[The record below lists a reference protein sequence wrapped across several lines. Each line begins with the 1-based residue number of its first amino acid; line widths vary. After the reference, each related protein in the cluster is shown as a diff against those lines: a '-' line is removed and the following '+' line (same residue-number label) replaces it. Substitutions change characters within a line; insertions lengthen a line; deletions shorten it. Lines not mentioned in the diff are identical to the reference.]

1 MTSRL
6 DRLFILLE
14 SGTSAITRRAAAKQI
29 GEVQKLYPHELHAL
43 LNRLIGYLHS
53 TSWDTRIAAA
63 EAVEAILQNVP
74 AWTPELYAA
83 IKREAIKKERERE
96 DELAVAS
103 IMGVGGSG
111 GGVGE
116 DDSCQSLAT
125 TATISSEHSFS
136 RDAQQQQLQQQQQQR
151 ERLLSFAEFD
161 LEQILHKGAR
171 LIGSEGNEFDLNE
184 TEAAT
189 SSCGGGVASTT
200 TAERLSRQ
208 RALLNEKL
216 GLTQASKLGI
226 NLTDMITDEDVM
238 MSNTNNAYNAN
249 EEKVPV
255 EDILNIKPNSH
266 LIPSNGQQLSCREM
280 NRAKRKARQNTNTIT
295 TEGSSTGNSLSRS
308 NSSSCKNGASVT
320 DEPERKK
327 SKTDALQRQEIFYTL
342 NDPVPDATGMWIDA
356 FYWPLENFCARLYID
371 LFNPRWE
378 VRHGAA
384 TALRELINNQANG
397 AGKAIGMT
405 RDEMQH
411 NHNLWM
417 EDAALRLLCVLCLDR
432 FGDFISDQVV
442 APVRETCAQVL
453 GTIVKEMQSEQV
465 HQIVKL
471 LVKLLK
477 QKEWEVRHGGL
488 LGLKYVFVVRED
500 LLPIYV
506 PQTINDIL
514 LALFD
519 AVDDV
524 GAVAASTLIPIATWL
539 PKLLNA
545 GQVSSIVKMLWDLLL
560 DQDELTSACN
570 SYMGLL
576 AAILCLPDASFWIQ
590 MEPMATLVPRLW
602 PFLLH
607 STSSVRKSTLLTL
620 QTLTSSNLNKD
631 KIEAIT
637 TPTTSSSAM
646 PDNKNGN
653 DAGVSDGSALGCGV
667 AINFDS
673 KKLNLNFGVIDW
685 NWKLL
690 QDALRFIYERIL
702 VEPHTDIQEMST
714 KVWAN
719 LLRNADLGALLHA
732 ACPVVSSWICLAMQP
747 TRLAFDSSILIHTT
761 AVHQTKCSSSN
772 TTIEGNSSVASH
784 QRTQRIVDDLDANN
798 ASLSAAA
805 QRYFLGGNE
814 STPQDV
820 RERNVVRARVT
831 AARVLGAL
839 SMYLV
844 QPAPGVIYTPNM
856 ESPMD
861 CYTKVLLGYLNSR
874 SALQRIVCGL
884 IIAFWAQLDPTMRMA
899 APKLSEKLLACVMEY
914 VYYDEVAVSFTRLLQ
929 EANDLIATIKQYK
942 IPINDFNNARIL
954 TLDQIEA
961 IATNLT
967 EGLNRYVL
975 KPKVLETLEER
986 RRGLQN
992 SFAQTSA
999 EQCAY
1004 NISAQAAL
1012 AGAIVCMQCL
1022 PEKLNPVVKPLM
1034 ESIKRDECELLQ
1046 QLSAE
1051 FLVQFMHQVCDRN
1064 PSPNSK
1070 ILTNLCTLL
1079 KSDPQFTPKIIISP
1093 LTLKQTALP
1102 ASATVTNNCAYY
1114 GILTLNLQQT
1124 NAQVGGSS
1132 ANRSGSAPSGS
1143 RGPGRPPMG
1152 EPTVSNENGAN
1163 AKNSQELKQNRIQRI
1178 GASCAITKI
1187 CMSFNTSIFT
1197 KIPVFEQILFAK
1209 IEQFTSVN
1217 PNMELLFDK
1226 TVDLTQT
1233 NDLLTSLQ
1241 LIEIAAPNFLHF
1253 ANDSTPK
1260 EVVINRL
1267 FELLPHFAVL
1277 ISHPLKSVRHMVAR
1291 CIAAL
1296 ATTDLV
1302 RTMHFVL
1309 DILLGMLVKIENVIQ
1324 RQGAIEAIE
1333 RVVDKLQLRIVPYI
1347 VLLVVPLLG
1356 CMSDPDESVRLLSTH
1371 CFATLIQL
1379 MPLDSRSK
1387 SIKSEIP
1394 SLELQQRKIRDRE
1407 FLDYLFMPKSIPDYK
1422 VPVPLTV
1429 ELRSYQQ
1436 AGVNWLW
1443 FLNKYNLHGILC
1455 DDMGLGKTLQTIC
1468 ILAGDHYQ
1476 RFVDKDGP
1484 LPSLVI
1490 CPPTLTGHWVYE
1502 IEKFL
1507 EKSKVL
1513 RPLHYVGLPIVRDK
1527 LRCHIGPCNLVVTS
1541 YDTIRKDIDFFST
1554 IHWNYCVLDEGH
1566 IIKNGKT
1573 KNSKA
1578 IKMLKAKHRLILSG
1592 TPIQNNVLELWSLFD
1607 FLMPGFL
1614 GTEKQFIARYCR
1626 PILASRDSKSSS
1638 KEQEAGVLAMEALH
1652 RQVLP
1657 FLLRRV
1663 KEDVLTDLPP
1673 KITQDLLCELS
1684 PLQERLYEDFSR
1696 THLNTHL
1703 KDCLEN
1709 MSEDDNISKKAHIF
1723 HDLRYLQNVCNHP
1736 KLVLTPKHSE
1746 YMKIAQELQQQQSSL
1761 DDIEHSAKLPALK
1774 QLLLDCGIGVQTE
1787 SVSQHRALI
1796 FCQLK
1801 AMLSIV
1807 EHDLLRKHMPSVTY
1821 LRLDGSVP
1829 ASLRQDIVNNFNTDP
1844 SIDVLLLT
1852 TQVGGLGLNLTGAD
1866 TVIFVEHAWNPM
1878 KDLQAMDR
1886 AHRIGQK
1893 KVVNVYRLI
1902 TQKTLE
1908 EKIMGLQKFK
1918 ILTANTVVSS
1928 ENASMDTMATGQ
1940 LFDLF
1945 NANGKNGNAEPCSTT
1960 AINTGA
1966 GQMSMNAIIES
1977 LPELWSEQQYDEE
1990 YDVSNFVQSLKK

>member
-1 MTSRL
+1 M
-6 DRLFILLE
+6 
-14 SGTSAITRRAAAKQI
+14 Q
-29 GEVQKLYPHELHAL
+29 
-43 LNRLIGYLHS
+43 
-53 TSWDTRIAAA
+53 
-63 EAVEAILQNVP
+63 
-74 AWTPELYAA
+74 
-83 IKREAIKKERERE
+83 
-96 DELAVAS
+96 
-103 IMGVGGSG
+103 
-111 GGVGE
+111 
-116 DDSCQSLAT
+116 
-125 TATISSEHSFS
+125 
-136 RDAQQQQLQQQQQQR
+136 
-151 ERLLSFAEFD
+151 
-161 LEQILHKGAR
+161 
-171 LIGSEGNEFDLNE
+171 
-184 TEAAT
+184 
-189 SSCGGGVASTT
+189 
-200 TAERLSRQ
+200 
-208 RALLNEKL
+208 
-216 GLTQASKLGI
+216 
-226 NLTDMITDEDVM
+226 
-238 MSNTNNAYNAN
+238 
-249 EEKVPV
+249 VPV

-280 NRAKRKARQNTNTIT
+280 NRAKRKARQNINIT
-295 TEGSSTGNSLSRS
+295 TSGSCVSTSVNSLSRS
-308 NSSSCKNGASVT
+308 NSCTSIGLGTCKNGSSAS
-320 DEPERKK
+320 DEPEHKK
-327 SKTDALQRQEIFYTL
+327 MKTDSLQRQEVFYTL
-342 NDPVPDATGMWIDA
+342 NDPVPDATGMWVDA
-356 FYWPLENFCARLYID
+356 VSWPLENFCARLYVD

-384 TALRELINNQANG
+384 TALRELINNHSNG
-397 AGKAIGMT
+397 AGKAIGMS
-405 RDEMQH
+405 REEIQQH
-411 NHNLWM
+411 HNLWM

-432 FGDFISDQVV
+432 FGDFVSDQVV

-453 GTIVKEMQSEQV
+453 GTIVKDMHAEQV
-465 HQIVKL
+465 HQIVQL
-471 LVKLLK
+471 LMKLLK

-500 LLPIYV
+500 LLPVYV

-519 AVDDV
+519 VVDDV

-539 PKLLNA
+539 PKLLNPV
-545 GQVSSIVKMLWDLLL
+545 QVSSIVKMLWDLLL

-570 SYMGLL
+570 SFMGLL
-576 AAILCLPDASFWIQ
+576 AAILCLPNAGSWIQ
-590 MEPMATLVPRLW
+590 MEPMSTLIPRLW
-602 PFLLH
+602 PFLSH

-620 QTLTSSNLNKD
+620 QTLTASNLSKE
-631 KIEAIT
+631 KLEATAIVV
-637 TPTTSSSAM
+637 PTTSSAAI
-646 PDNKNGN
+646 NNGN
-653 DAGVSDGSALGCGV
+653 VVIASKKGSSSDETVAI

-673 KKLNLNFGVIDW
+673 KKLNLNLGVIDW
-685 NWKLL
+685 QWKLL
-690 QDALRFIYERIL
+690 QDALRFVYERIL
-702 VEPHTDIQEMST
+702 VEPQADIQEMSC
-714 KVWAN
+714 KVFN
-719 LLRNADLGALLHA
+719 YLLGNAGLGALLHA
-732 ACPVVSSWICLAMQP
+732 ACPMVSSWICLAMQP
-747 TRLAFDSSILIHTT
+747 ARLAFDSSILIHT
-761 AVHQTKCSSSN
+761 SSALQSPSVSSAD
-772 TTIEGNSSVASH
+772 GNLSITPRRRI
-784 QRTQRIVDDLDANN
+784 QRVTVDDLGANSTP
-798 ASLSAAA
+798 AT
-805 QRYFLGGNE
+805 QRYFLGGSE
-814 STPQDV
+814 AIPQEV
-820 RERNVVRARVT
+820 RERNVIRGRVM

-839 SMYLV
+839 SKYLV
-844 QPAPGVIYTPNM
+844 QPAPGVAYTPNM

-861 CYTKVLLGYLNSR
+861 CYTKVLLGHLNSR
-874 SALQRIVCGL
+874 SAVQRIVCGL
-884 IIAFWAQLDPTMRMA
+884 IIAFWAQQDPSMRMA
-899 APKLSEKLLACVMEY
+899 APKLAEKLLTCVMEY
-914 VYYDEVAVSFTRLLQ
+914 VYYDEVAISFTRLHQ
-929 EANDLIATIKQYK
+929 EAHDLIATLKQYK
-942 IPINDFNNARIL
+942 IVINDFNNARVL

-961 IATNLT
+961 IATTLT
-967 EGLNRYVL
+967 EGLHQYAL
-975 KPKVLETLEER
+975 KPKLLETLEER

-992 SFAQTSA
+992 SFTQTSV

-1012 AGAIVCMQCL
+1012 AAAVVCMQCL

-1034 ESIKRDECELLQ
+1034 ESIKREECELLQ

-1051 FLVQFMHQVCDRN
+1051 FLVQLMYQVCDRN
-1064 PSPNSK
+1064 PSPNNK

-1079 KSDPQFTPKIIISP
+1079 KSDPQFTPKIILSP
-1093 LTLKQTALP
+1093 LTLKQTPLP
-1102 ASATVTNNCAYY
+1102 ESAAVTNNCVFY
-1114 GILTLNLQQT
+1114 GILTLNLQQ
-1124 NAQVGGSS
+1124 NNIQIGGTG
-1132 ANRSGSAPSGS
+1132 NRGVAVSVP
-1143 RGPGRPPMG
+1143 RGPGRPPLNEMLA
-1152 EPTVSNENGAN
+1152 TAENGTNTVN
-1163 AKNSQELKQNRIQRI
+1163 AVELKQNRIQRM
-1178 GASCAITKI
+1178 GASCAISKI
-1187 CMSFNTSIFT
+1187 CLGFKMNIFS
-1197 KIPVFEQILFAK
+1197 KIPIFQQILFAK
-1209 IEQFTSVN
+1209 IEQFIN
-1217 PNMELLFDK
+1217 NYPNMELLSD
-1226 TVDLTQT
+1226 VPLDLAQT
-1233 NDLLTSLQ
+1233 NDIITSLQ
-1241 LIEIAAPNFLHF
+1241 LIEIAAPHFLHF
-1253 ANDSTPK
+1253 GCDTSAKD
-1260 EVVINRL
+1260 EVLKRL
-1267 FELLPHFAVL
+1267 FELLPHFRVL
-1277 ISHPLKSVRHMVAR
+1277 ITHPLKAVRHMVAR
-1291 CIAAL
+1291 CISAL
-1296 ATTDLV
+1296 AAADLV

-1309 DILLGMLVKIENVIQ
+1309 DVLLGMLVNIENVIQ

-1333 RVVDKLQLRIVPYI
+1333 RVVDKLQLCIVPYT

-1371 CFATLIQL
+1371 CFAALIQL

-1387 SIKSEIP
+1387 SIKNEIP
-1394 SLELQQRKIRDRE
+1394 SPELQQRKIRDRE
-1407 FLDYLFMPKSIPDYK
+1407 FLDYLFTPKSIPDYK
-1422 VPVPLTV
+1422 VPVTLSV

-1455 DDMGLGKTLQTIC
+1455 DDMGLGKTLQAIC

-1476 RFVDKDGP
+1476 RHINKATP

-1502 IEKFL
+1502 VEKFIN
-1507 EKSKVL
+1507 KSNIL
-1513 RPLHYVGLPIVRDK
+1513 RPLHYVGLPIGREK
-1527 LRCHIGPCNLVVTS
+1527 LRCHIGSCNLVVAS
-1541 YDTIRKDIDFFST
+1541 YDTVRKDIDFFST
-1554 IHWNYCVLDEGH
+1554 MHWNYCVLDEGH
-1566 IIKNGKT
+1566 IIKNGRT
-1573 KNSKA
+1573 KSSKA

-1614 GTEKQFIARYCR
+1614 GTEKQFIARYSR

-1696 THLNTHL
+1696 THLNSHW
-1703 KDCLEN
+1703 KDCLQ
-1709 MSEDDNISKKAHIF
+1709 SLGGSDSISKKAHIF

-1746 YMKIAQELQQQQSSL
+1746 YAKITLELQKQQSSL

-1801 AMLSIV
+1801 AMLNIV
-1807 EHDLLRKHMPSVTY
+1807 EYDLLHKHLPSVTY

-1829 ASLRQDIVNNFNTDP
+1829 ASLRQQIVNNFNTDP

-1866 TVIFVEHAWNPM
+1866 TVIFVEHDWNPM

-1928 ENASMDTMATGQ
+1928 ENASLETMDTGE

-1945 NANGKNGNAEPCSTT
+1945 NANVNDKAVSSGVPAS
-1960 AINTGA
+1960 NTSGGGS
-1966 GQMSMNAIIES
+1966 GQMSMNTIIES

-1990 YDVSNFVQSLKK
+1990 YDVSNFVQGLKK

>member
-14 SGTSAITRRAAAKQI
+14 SGSSAVTRRAAAKQI

-53 TSWDTRIAAA
+53 TSWDTRIAASQ
-63 EAVEAILQNVP
+63 AVEAILQNVP
-74 AWTPELYAA
+74 AWKPELYAT
-83 IKREAIKKERERE
+83 IKREVIKKEKDI
-96 DELAVAS
+96 DEESAVAS
-103 IMGVGGSG
+103 ITGG
-111 GGVGE
+111 GE
-116 DDSCQSLAT
+116 DDSCQSVAT
-125 TATISSEHSFS
+125 TATTSSEQSCS
-136 RDAQQQQLQQQQQQR
+136 RDVQHR
-151 ERLLSFAEFD
+151 DRLLSFAEFD

-171 LIGSEGNEFDLNE
+171 LIGSEGIEFDLNE
-184 TEAAT
+184 SDVTAT
-189 SSCGGGVASTT
+189 IVDGGGGGNANATA
-200 TAERLSRQ
+200 AERLSRQ

-216 GLTQASKLGI
+216 GLTQASKLGV
-226 NLTDMITDEDVM
+226 NLMDMITDEDVM
-238 MSNTNNAYNAN
+238 VSNNSNSYNAN
-249 EEKVPV
+249 EEKIPV
-255 EDILNIKPNSH
+255 EDILNIKSNSN
-266 LIPSNGQQLSCREM
+266 LIASNGQQLSCREM
-280 NRAKRKARQNTNTIT
+280 NRAKRKARQNINTT
-295 TEGSSTGNSLSRS
+295 TSGTCVSASVNSLSRS
-308 NSSSCKNGASVT
+308 NSSTSSGLGTCKNGSSAS

-327 SKTDALQRQEIFYTL
+327 VKTDSLQRQEVFYTL
-342 NDPVPDATGMWIDA
+342 NDPVPDATGMWVDA
-356 FYWPLENFCARLYID
+356 VNWPLENFCARLYVD

-384 TALRELINNQANG
+384 TALRELINSHSNG
-397 AGKAIGMT
+397 AGKAIGMS
-405 RDEMQH
+405 REEIYQH
-411 NHNLWM
+411 HNLWM

-432 FGDFISDQVV
+432 FGDFVSDQVV

-453 GTIVKEMQSEQV
+453 GTIVKEMHAEQV
-465 HQIVKL
+465 HQIVQL
-471 LVKLLK
+471 LMKLLK

-500 LLPIYV
+500 LLPVYV

-519 AVDDV
+519 VVDDV

-539 PKLLNA
+539 PKLLNPA
-545 GQVSSIVKMLWDLLL
+545 QVSSIVKMLWDLLL
-560 DQDELTSACN
+560 DQDELTSASN
-570 SYMGLL
+570 SFMGLL
-576 AAILCLPDASFWIQ
+576 AAILCLPNAGSWIQ
-590 MEPMATLVPRLW
+590 MEPMSTLIPRLW
-602 PFLLH
+602 PFLSH
-607 STSSVRKSTLLTL
+607 SSSSVRKSTLLTL
-620 QTLTSSNLNKD
+620 QTLTASDLSKEKLEATTVDVPATSTADINNGNGVIVSSKESSN
-631 KIEAIT
+631 
-637 TPTTSSSAM
+637 
-646 PDNKNGN
+646 
-653 DAGVSDGSALGCGV
+653 DAAAAL

-673 KKLNLNFGVIDW
+673 KKLNLNMGVVDW
-685 NWKLL
+685 QWKLL

-702 VEPHTDIQEMST
+702 VEPQADIQEMSC
-714 KVWAN
+714 KVWNN
-719 LLRNADLGALLHA
+719 LLCNSDLGALLHA

-747 TRLAFDSSILIHTT
+747 ARLAFDSSILIHTSAET
-761 AVHQTKCSSSN
+761 H
-772 TTIEGNSSVASH
+772 ISVASSANGSSPVTPRR
-784 QRTQRIVDDLDANN
+784 RTQRVADDLDANSTP
-798 ASLSAAA
+798 AT

-814 STPQDV
+814 ATPQEV
-820 RERNVVRARVT
+820 RERNVIRARIM

-839 SMYLV
+839 SKYLV
-844 QPAPGVIYTPNM
+844 QPAPGVSHTPNM

-861 CYTKVLLGYLNSR
+861 CYTKVLLGHLNSR
-874 SALQRIVCGL
+874 SAVQRIVCGL
-884 IIAFWAQLDPTMRMA
+884 TIAFWAQMDPSMHKA
-899 APKLSEKLLACVMEY
+899 APTLAEKLRACVMEY
-914 VYYDEVAVSFTRLLQ
+914 VYYDEVAISFTRLHQ
-929 EANDLIATIKQYK
+929 EAHDLIATLKQYK
-942 IPINDFNNARIL
+942 IVINDFNNARVF

-961 IATNLT
+961 IATTLT
-967 EGLNRYVL
+967 EGLHRYAL
-975 KPKVLETLEER
+975 KPKLLETLEER

-992 SFAQTSA
+992 SFTQTSA

-1012 AGAIVCMQCL
+1012 AAAVVCMQCL
-1022 PEKLNPVVKPLM
+1022 PEKLNPIVKPLM
-1034 ESIKRDECELLQ
+1034 ESIKREECELLQ

-1051 FLVQFMHQVCDRN
+1051 FLVQLMHQVCDRN

-1079 KSDPQFTPKIIISP
+1079 KSDPQFTPKIILSP
-1093 LTLKQTALP
+1093 LTLKQTPLP
-1102 ASATVTNNCAYY
+1102 QTAAVTNNCVYY
-1114 GILTLNLQQT
+1114 GILTLSLQQ
-1124 NAQVGGSS
+1124 NNIQIGGTG
-1132 ANRSGSAPSGS
+1132 NRSVAASTP
-1143 RGPGRPPMG
+1143 RGPGRPPLTETLATAG
-1152 EPTVSNENGAN
+1152 DVTNVAN
-1163 AKNSQELKQNRIQRI
+1163 AVELKQNRIQRM
-1178 GASCAITKI
+1178 GASCAISKI
-1187 CMSFNTSIFT
+1187 CLGFRMDIFS
-1197 KIPVFEQILFAK
+1197 KIPVFQHILFAK
-1209 IEQFTSVN
+1209 IEQFTSSY
-1217 PNMELLFDK
+1217 PNMELLSD
-1226 TVDLTQT
+1226 VPLDLAQT
-1233 NDLLTSLQ
+1233 NDIITSLQ
-1241 LIEIAAPNFLHF
+1241 LIEIAAPHFLQF
-1253 ANDSTPK
+1253 SSDTSAK
-1260 EVVINRL
+1260 EEVFKQL
-1267 FELLPHFAVL
+1267 FELLPHFSVL
-1277 ISHPLKSVRHMVAR
+1277 ITHPLKAVRHMVAR

-1296 ATTDLV
+1296 AAADLV
-1302 RTMHFVL
+1302 RAMHFVL
-1309 DILLGMLVKIENVIQ
+1309 DVLLGMLVNIEKVIQ

-1333 RVVDKLQLRIVPYI
+1333 RVVDKLQLSIVPYT

-1371 CFATLIQL
+1371 CFAALIQL

-1387 SIKSEIP
+1387 SIKNEIP
-1394 SLELQQRKIRDRE
+1394 SVELQQRKIRDRE
-1407 FLDYLFMPKSIPDYK
+1407 FLDYLFTPKSIPDYK
-1422 VPVPLTV
+1422 VPVPLSV

-1476 RFVDKDGP
+1476 RHVDKAAP

-1502 IEKFL
+1502 VEKFIEK
-1507 EKSKVL
+1507 SNIL
-1513 RPLHYVGLPIVRDK
+1513 RSLHYVGLPIGREK
-1527 LRCHIGPCNLVVTS
+1527 LRRQIGVCNLVVAS

-1573 KNSKA
+1573 KSSKA

-1614 GTEKQFIARYCR
+1614 GTEKQFIARYSR

-1696 THLNTHL
+1696 THLNSHW
-1703 KDCLEN
+1703 KDCLQ
-1709 MSEDDNISKKAHIF
+1709 SLGDSDSISKKAHIF

-1746 YMKIAQELQQQQSSL
+1746 YMKITLELQKQQSSL

-1787 SVSQHRALI
+1787 TVSQHRALI

-1801 AMLSIV
+1801 AMLNIV
-1807 EHDLLRKHMPSVTY
+1807 ENDLLRKHLPSVTY

-1829 ASLRQDIVNNFNTDP
+1829 ASLRQQIVNNFNTDP

-1866 TVIFVEHAWNPM
+1866 TVIFVEHDWNPM

-1928 ENASMDTMATGQ
+1928 ENASLETMATGQ

-1945 NANGKNGNAEPCSTT
+1945 NAKDTDK
-1960 AINTGA
+1960 TGSS
-1966 GQMSMNAIIES
+1966 GTPVSHTSVGGSQMAMNAIIES

-1990 YDVSNFVQSLKK
+1990 YDVSNFVQGLKK